1 MTENTRDLNRV
12 SLIGHMLGRELEDAT
27 SHDAIN
33 RAARP
38 PMLTFD
44 GIGSRG
50 VIEPFDLTVGQ
61 GEVVGLAGLLG
72 SGRTETAELLFGLR
86 HAPTGDARDQSGKI
100 DISNPRAAIRNGFGF
115 APEDRKTDGIVAD
128 LSIRENIILGLQ
140 ARRGWARPIP
150 RDQQNRLADGYIRKL
165 DIRTT
170 GREKRIGELSG
181 GNQQKVVLAR
191 WLAMNPRFL
200 ILDEP
205 TRGID
210 VGAHAEIVRLIHDL
224 TEQGMSLLVI
234 SSEIDEL
241 IAVSDRVIVLRDRR
255 HVAELTGD
263 QISPDRIM
271 KAIAATETRP
281 EEAA

>member
-1 MTENTRDLNRV
+1 M
-12 SLIGHMLGRELEDAT
+12 
-27 SHDAIN
+27 
-33 RAARP
+33 
-38 PMLTFD
+38 
-44 GIGSRG
+44 
-50 VIEPFDLTVGQ
+50 
-61 GEVVGLAGLLG
+61 AGLLG
-72 SGRTETAELLFGLR
+72 SGRTESAELLFGLR
-86 HAPTGDARDQSGKI
+86 NAHSGTATDQQGPLDLRS
-100 DISNPRAAIRNGFGF
+100 PRSAIAAGFGF
-115 APEDRKTDGIVAD
+115 VPEERKTDGIVAD

-150 RDQQNRLADGYIRKL
+150 RAEQNRLADDYIKRL
-165 DIRTT
+165 DIRTS

-210 VGAHAEIVRLIHDL
+210 VGAHAEIVRLIHQLVD
-224 TEQGMSLLVI
+224 QGMSLLVI

-263 QISPDRIM
+263 EIAPGRIM
-271 KAIAATETRP
+271 QAIAATE
-281 EEAA
+281 AA